1 MLRIFSKCS
10 GIIYMLRILPIHKCC
25 VSFQVKDTLFR
36 FKIHL
41 HVKDT
46 PFVGFFWIKDTLN
59 TFWVLSMLRIL
70 SLYKFCVSFQVKDT
84 LNKFWGLFMA
94 RILPVYTS
102 FLFLFRLRIPC
113 TSSGFWKWNFETE
126 VAATEV
132 RTPTLSEERPPF
144 WGEEGLLI
152 RLEQF
157 IFNWISLFLLL
168 CRYFFNSILDLI
180 FVWCKNVDQ
189 S

>member
-1 MLRIFSKCS
+1 
-10 GIIYMLRILPIHKCC
+10 MLRILPLHKCC

-102 FLFLFRLRIPC
+102 FFVSFQVKDTLYKFWVLKVKLRDRSGGNGSSNTNIVGGA
-113 TSSGFWKWNFETE
+113 TSVLRGGRTFDP
-126 VAATEV
+126 V
-132 RTPTLSEERPPF
+132 RTIHF
-144 WGEEGLLI
+144 
-152 RLEQF
+152 
-157 IFNWISLFLLL
+157 
-168 CRYFFNSILDLI
+168 
-180 FVWCKNVDQ
+180 
-189 S
+189 